1 MRVFFLLVLLSFGY
15 ASLAQEK
22 LEFGDTPTT
31 NINPKYRSNHRD
43 YKDRRIIHWVKTS
56 PKGLL
61 LGNRCMEEVTSKM
74 GFVYLLQPNG
84 LEGNKSGLNRFA
96 HNFAAKLR
104 ITLRNGPFWRFKLK
118 KKTKECRKETG
129 DFVG

>member
-1 MRVFFLLVLLSFGY
+1 MLSILLCSSYVGG
-15 ASLAQEK
+15 AQEK

-31 NINPKYRSNHRD
+31 NSKPKYSSNPKD
-43 YKDRRIIHWVKTS
+43 YKNRRVIHWVKTS
-56 PKGLL
+56 SKGLL

-74 GFVYLLQPNG
+74 GFVYLLQPQG
-84 LEGNKSGLNRFA
+84 LEGNKSRINRFA

>member
-1 MRVFFLLVLLSFGY
+1 MLVVLLCV
-15 ASLAQEK
+15 LTQTLRAQEK

-31 NINPKYRSNHRD
+31 NLDPKYKSNH
-43 YKDRRIIHWVKTS
+43 KDHKNRPIIHWVKTS
-56 PKGLL
+56 TKGLL
-61 LGNRCMEEVTSKM
+61 LGNRCMEEVTSEM
-74 GFVYLLQPNG
+74 GFVYLIQNKG
-84 LEGNKSGLNRFA
+84 QAGNRSGFNRFT